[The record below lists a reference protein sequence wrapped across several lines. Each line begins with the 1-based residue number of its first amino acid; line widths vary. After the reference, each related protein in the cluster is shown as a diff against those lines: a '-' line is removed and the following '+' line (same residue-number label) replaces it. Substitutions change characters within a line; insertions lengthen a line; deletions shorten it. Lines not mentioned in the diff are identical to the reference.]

1 MSTIFD
7 NPRLRQMDESL
18 MRIVQSRCRNRVSN
32 FFMIVMTYLGGGVIW
47 CVWAGFLCGHPATRQ
62 LGICCY
68 VSFWSAWLISSQI
81 LKRVFGRPRAYDAM
95 QDVVPLVPRPKDL
108 AFPSTHAADAFSVA
122 VLLLLIRPPAEGCV
136 AMVLA
141 VLTAYS
147 RIHVGV
153 HYLTDVLGGAVFG
166 SLCAVVCYYILL

>member
-18 MRIVQSRCRNRVSN
+18 MRVVQSRCRNRVSN
-32 FFMIVMTYLGGGVIW
+32 FLMIVMTYLGGGVIW

-122 VLLLLIRPPAEGCV
+122 VLLLLTRPPAEGCV

-166 SLCAVVCYYILL
+166 SLCAVVCYYILF

>member
-18 MRIVQSRCRNRVSN
+18 MRFVQSRCRNRVSN
-32 FFMIVMTYLGGGVIW
+32 ILMIIMTYLGGGVIW

-68 VSFWSAWLISSQI
+68 VSFGAAWLLSSQI

-122 VLLLLIRPPAEGCV
+122 VLLLLTRPAAEGCI
-136 AMVLA
+136 AMLLA

>member
-122 VLLLLIRPPAEGCV
+122 VLLLLTRPAAEGCV

>member
-47 CVWAGFLCGHPATRQ
+47 CVWAGFLCGYPATRQ

-122 VLLLLIRPPAEGCV
+122 VLLLLTRPAAEGCI
-136 AMVLA
+136 AMLLA

>member
-122 VLLLLIRPPAEGCV
+122 VLLLLTRPAAEGCI
-136 AMVLA
+136 AMLLA

-166 SLCAVVCYYILL
+166 SLCAVVCYYSLL

>member
-32 FFMIVMTYLGGGVIW
+32 VLMIIMTYLGGGVIW

-108 AFPSTHAADAFSVA
+108 AFPSTPAADAFSVA
-122 VLLLLIRPPAEGCV
+122 VLLLLTRPPAEGCV

-166 SLCAVVCYYILL
+166 SLCAAACYLLLL

>member
-32 FFMIVMTYLGGGVIW
+32 FLMIVMTYLGGGVIW

-122 VLLLLIRPPAEGCV
+122 VLLLLTRPAAEGCI
-136 AMVLA
+136 AMLLA

>member
-81 LKRVFGRPRAYDAM
+81 LKRVFGRPRTYDAM

-122 VLLLLIRPPAEGCV
+122 FLLLLTRPAAEGCI
-136 AMVLA
+136 AMLLA

>member
-122 VLLLLIRPPAEGCV
+122 VLLLLTRPAAEGRI
-136 AMVLA
+136 AMLLA

-153 HYLTDVLGGAVFG
+153 HYLTDVLGGAVFD

>member
-18 MRIVQSRCRNRVSN
+18 MRVVQSRCRNRVSN
-32 FFMIVMTYLGGGVIW
+32 FLMIVMTYLGGGVIW

-122 VLLLLIRPPAEGCV
+122 VLLLLARPPAEGCV

-166 SLCAVVCYYILL
+166 SLCAAVCYYILL